1 MARNNMWELD
11 VGNNI
16 SSSNSFQL
24 EPYNTWN
31 ENFVFWLSRYLYIK
45 CEEQSK
51 RFVSEKDLTK
61 ILSIQNSI
69 LECKDIEKIGDL
81 SNELARLKFKSIK
94 TYYNNVYP
102 IFYFLLERDA
112 YSIKNITTNLLINY
126 FSLTKEKEE
135 ELKGKIKDVDNL
147 RNIKKVYEL
156 SYASKLNRLTILINF
171 IKYIEDSN
179 IDGKGNELG
188 YIFDI
193 RRKEILKQIKKEK
206 RVLSVLTPSEGFQ
219 KFFSAI
225 ENVPYKDNLK
235 DRNILM
241 LKLLMYLGI
250 RVSELIYLK
259 NDDITIENDNVKF
272 NIIGKGN
279 KQRILYVKYSH
290 IKTDMDRYEKV
301 RVNSE
306 ENFYFTTPKG
316 KQVNDRYINTLISNT
331 IKLSGIEVSKKSSPH
346 MLRHSL
352 ASYLKHTLKMDN
364 VSISKWLGHEDIRTT
379 MIYLHFTEQEIID
392 MADNI
397 KKLD

>member
-1 MARNNMWELD
+1 MWELD
-11 VGNNI
+11 DSFI

-24 EPYNTWN
+24 EPFNTWN
-31 ENFVFWLSRYLYIK
+31 ENFVFWLSRYLFVK

-51 RFVSEKDLTK
+51 RFVSEKDLPK
-61 ILSIQNSI
+61 ILSIQSSI
-69 LECKDIEKIGDL
+69 IECNDIEKIGDL
-81 SNELARLKFKSIK
+81 VNELARLKFKSIK

-112 YSIKNITTNLLINY
+112 YSIKNITTNLLSNY
-126 FSLTKEKEE
+126 FSFTKEKEE
-135 ELKGKIKDVDNL
+135 QLKDKIKNAEKT
-147 RNIKKVYEL
+147 RNIKKIYEL
-156 SYASKLNRLTILINF
+156 SYASKMNRLTILINF

-179 IDGKGNELG
+179 IDSENELG

-193 RRKEILKQIKKEK
+193 KRKEILKQIKKEK

-219 KFFSAI
+219 RFFSAI
-225 ENVPYKDNLK
+225 ENVPYKDSLK

-290 IKTDMDRYEKV
+290 IKADMDRYEKI
-301 RVNSE
+301 RVNSD

-331 IKLSGIEVSKKSSPH
+331 LKLSGIEVSKMSSPH
-346 MLRHSL
+346 MIRHSL

-364 VSISKWLGHEDIRTT
+364 VSISKWLGHEDLKTT
-379 MIYLHFTEQEIID
+379 MIYLHFTEQEIIE

>member
-1 MARNNMWELD
+1 MWELD
-11 VGNNI
+11 DSFI

-24 EPYNTWN
+24 EPFNTWN
-31 ENFVFWLSRYLYIK
+31 ENFVFWLSRYLFVK

-51 RFVSEKDLTK
+51 RFVSEKDLPK

-69 LECKDIEKIGDL
+69 IECNDIEKIGDL
-81 SNELARLKFKSIK
+81 VNELARLKFKSIK

-112 YSIKNITTNLLINY
+112 YSIKNITTNLLSNY
-126 FSLTKEKEE
+126 FSFTKEKEE
-135 ELKGKIKDVDNL
+135 QLKDKIKNAEKT
-147 RNIKKVYEL
+147 RNIKKIYEL
-156 SYASKLNRLTILINF
+156 SYASKMNRLTILINF

-179 IDGKGNELG
+179 IDSENELG

-193 RRKEILKQIKKEK
+193 KRKEILKQIKKEK

-219 KFFSAI
+219 RFFSAI
-225 ENVPYKDNLK
+225 ENVPYKDSLK

-290 IKTDMDRYEKV
+290 IKADMDRYEKI
-301 RVNSE
+301 RVNSD

-331 IKLSGIEVSKKSSPH
+331 LKLSGIEVSKMSSPH
-346 MLRHSL
+346 MIRHSL

-364 VSISKWLGHEDIRTT
+364 VSISKWLGHEDLKTT
-379 MIYLHFTEQEIID
+379 MIYLHFTEQEIIE

>member
-1 MARNNMWELD
+1 MARKNMWELD
-11 VGNNI
+11 DNFI
-16 SSSNSFQL
+16 SSSNSFAL
-24 EPYNTWN
+24 EPFNTWS
-31 ENFVFWLSRYLYIK
+31 ENFVFWLSRYLFVK

-51 RFVSEKDLTK
+51 RFVSEKNLPK
-61 ILSIQNSI
+61 ILYIQNCI
-69 LECKDIEKIGDL
+69 LECKDIENIGDL
-81 SNELARLKFKSIK
+81 VNELARLKFKSIK
-94 TYYNNVYP
+94 TYYNNIYP
-102 IFYFLLERDA
+102 IFYFLLERNA
-112 YSIKNITTNLLINY
+112 YSIKNITTNLLSNY
-126 FSLTKEKEE
+126 FSFTKEKEE
-135 ELKGKIKDVDNL
+135 QLKDKIKYTENT
-147 RNIKKVYEL
+147 RNTKKIYEL
-156 SYASKLNRLTILINF
+156 SYASKMNRLTILINF

-179 IDGKGNELG
+179 FDSENELG

-193 RRKEILKQIKKEK
+193 KRKEILKQIKKEK
-206 RVLSVLTPSEGFQ
+206 RILSVLTPSEGFQ

-225 ENVPYKDNLK
+225 DNVPYKDSLR

-290 IKTDMDRYEKV
+290 IKTDMDRYEKI

-316 KQVNDRYINTLISNT
+316 KQVNDRYINTLISHT
-331 IKLSGIEVSKKSSPH
+331 LKLSGIEVSKKSSPH
-346 MLRHSL
+346 MIRHSL

-364 VSISKWLGHEDIRTT
+364 VSISKWLGHEDIKTT